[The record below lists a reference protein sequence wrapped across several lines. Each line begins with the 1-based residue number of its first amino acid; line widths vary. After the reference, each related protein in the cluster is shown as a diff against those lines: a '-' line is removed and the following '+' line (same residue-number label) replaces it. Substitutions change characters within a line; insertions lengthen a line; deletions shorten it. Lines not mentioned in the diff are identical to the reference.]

1 MNPNLNVPANTF
13 VVGFPEE
20 ILDNESRKR
29 FSASPERRC
38 KIEGLSGPPI
48 EPLCMGAE
56 GSKPDTPT
64 GCLGGSVRFTPIQ
77 KKGLQRNT
85 IDKYYTK
92 STVAEQC
99 IVQIQQTLQI
109 NKTDVIIEPSAG
121 NGAFIP
127 YIRPIVNTSLFF
139 DIAPEHPT
147 IIQQNYLEFRIS
159 DTPMTSKIHVIGNPP
174 FGRQSTMA
182 IQFIKKSCEFCDSV
196 SFILPKSFK
205 KPSMQNHFPRQF
217 HLLLEEDL
225 PNKSFLVDGVEHD
238 VPCVFQIWAKRDVL
252 RDLPERTAAQGFRFV
267 KKSENPHISVRR
279 VGVNA
284 GKIDID
290 TDKSEQSHY
299 FIQFTNGMS
308 ISDNVEKL
316 KNIIFTHNNTV
327 GPKSISKE
335 ECIKEFNRCL
345 FE

>member
-1 MNPNLNVPANTF
+1 MFGMKIGIKGGEVVDFLSVFEDRENSVERSSEEF
-13 VVGFPEE
+13 V
-20 ILDNESRKR
+20 
-29 FSASPERRC
+29 
-38 KIEGLSGPPI
+38 
-48 EPLCMGAE
+48 
-56 GSKPDTPT
+56 
-64 GCLGGSVRFTPIQ
+64 Q

-92 STVAEQC
+92 PSVAEQC
-99 IVQIQQTLQI
+99 VVQIQQTIQI
-109 NKTDVIIEPSAG
+109 DKNDVIIEPSAG

-127 YIRPIVNTSLFF
+127 FIQPLVDTSLFF
-139 DIAPEHPT
+139 DIAPEHPS
-147 IIQQNYLEFRIS
+147 IIQQNYLEYKPTITHTDRG
-159 DTPMTSKIHVIGNPP
+159 KIHVIGNPP

-225 PNKSFLVDGVEHD
+225 PDKSFLVDKIEHD
-238 VPCVFQIWAKRDVL
+238 VPCVFQIWAKRDTL
-252 RDLPERTAAQGFRFV
+252 RELPERTAAQGFRFV

-284 GKIDID
+284 GKIDTD

-299 FIQFTNGMS
+299 FIQFTNGAS
-308 ISDNVEKL
+308 VTDCNTGFASQNVEKL

-345 FE
+345 N

>member
-1 MNPNLNVPANTF
+1 MNPNLNVPAN
-13 VVGFPEE
+13 
-20 ILDNESRKR
+20 
-29 FSASPERRC
+29 
-38 KIEGLSGPPI
+38 
-48 EPLCMGAE
+48 
-56 GSKPDTPT
+56 
-64 GCLGGSVRFTPIQ
+64 SVQ

-92 STVAEQC
+92 PSVAEQC
-99 IVQIQQTLQI
+99 VVQIQQTLQI
-109 NKTDVIIEPSAG
+109 DKTDVIIEPSAG

-127 YIRPIVNTSLFF
+127 FIQPLDNTCLFF
-139 DIAPEHPT
+139 DIAPEHPS
-147 IIQQNYLEFRIS
+147 IIQQNYL
-159 DTPMTSKIHVIGNPP
+159 DYKPLVTGKIHVIGNPP
-174 FGRQSTMA
+174 FGRQSSFA
-182 IQFIKKSCEFCDSV
+182 IQFIKKSCEFCDSI

-225 PNKSFLVDGVEHD
+225 PAKSFLVDKLEHD
-238 VPCVFQIWAKRDVL
+238 VPCVFQIWAKCDTL
-252 RDLPERTAAQGFRFV
+252 RELPVRTAAQGFRFV
-267 KKSENPHISVRR
+267 KKSENPHISIRR

-299 FIQFTNGMS
+299 FIQFNNDVSVTDCNTSFAKQNLVLNGDFVPVNKVNRNK
-308 ISDNVEKL
+308 ILQNVEKL

-335 ECIKEFNRCL
+335 ECIRELNRCL
-345 FE
+345 E

>member
-1 MNPNLNVPANTF
+1 MNLDLNVPAN
-13 VVGFPEE
+13 
-20 ILDNESRKR
+20 
-29 FSASPERRC
+29 
-38 KIEGLSGPPI
+38 
-48 EPLCMGAE
+48 
-56 GSKPDTPT
+56 
-64 GCLGGSVRFTPIQ
+64 SVQ

-92 STVAEQC
+92 PSVAEQC
-99 IVQIQQTLQI
+99 IAQIQQTLQI
-109 NKTDVIIEPSAG
+109 DKNDVIIEPSAG

-127 YIRPIVNTSLFF
+127 FIQPLVNTSLFF
-139 DIAPEHPT
+139 DIAPEHPS
-147 IIQQNYLEFRIS
+147 IIQQNYLEYEVKRTEPHSGSKRFLDSFPRIS
-159 DTPMTSKIHVIGNPP
+159 EADSEKNKPLVTGKIHVIGNPP
-174 FGRQSTMA
+174 FGRQSSFA

-225 PNKSFLVDGVEHD
+225 PAKSFLVDKIEHD
-238 VPCVFQIWAKRDVL
+238 VPCVFQIWEKRDTL
-252 RDLPERTAAQGFRFV
+252 RELPERTAAQGFRFV
-267 KKSENPHISVRR
+267 KKSENPHISIRR
-279 VGVNA
+279 VGVYA

-299 FIQFTNGMS
+299 FIQFNNG
-308 ISDNVEKL
+308 ISVTENVEKL

-335 ECIKEFNRCL
+335 ECIRELNRCL
-345 FE
+345 

>member
-1 MNPNLNVPANTF
+1 MKSIQNNPTNDDLS
-13 VVGFPEE
+13 VV
-20 ILDNESRKR
+20 S
-29 FSASPERRC
+29 
-38 KIEGLSGPPI
+38 
-48 EPLCMGAE
+48 
-56 GSKPDTPT
+56 
-64 GCLGGSVRFTPIQ
+64 Q

-92 STVAEQC
+92 PSVAEQC

-109 NKTDVIIEPSAG
+109 DKNDVIIEPSAG

-127 YIRPIVNTSLFF
+127 FIQPLVDTSLFF
-139 DIAPEHPT
+139 DIAPEHPS
-147 IIQQNYLEFRIS
+147 IIQQNYLEYQP
-159 DTPMTSKIHVIGNPP
+159 TMTSKIHVIGNPP
-174 FGRQSTMA
+174 FGRQSSFA

-225 PNKSFLVDGVEHD
+225 PDKSFLVDKIEHD
-238 VPCVFQIWAKRDVL
+238 VPCVFQIWEKRDTL
-252 RDLPERTAAQGFRFV
+252 RELPERTAAQGFRFV

-284 GKIDID
+284 GKIDTD

-299 FIQFTNGMS
+299 FIQFTNGAS
-308 ISDNVEKL
+308 VADCNTGFASQNLVLNGDFVHQHRPSGDARLRAFQALRPVHLKSEAFQTEVNLHKILQNVEKL

-335 ECIKEFNRCL
+335 ECIREFNRCL
-345 FE
+345 E

>member
-1 MNPNLNVPANTF
+1 MNNMLINPTN
-13 VVGFPEE
+13 
-20 ILDNESRKR
+20 NESLVV
-29 FSASPERRC
+29 S
-38 KIEGLSGPPI
+38 
-48 EPLCMGAE
+48 
-56 GSKPDTPT
+56 
-64 GCLGGSVRFTPIQ
+64 Q

-92 STVAEQC
+92 PSVAEQC
-99 IVQIQQTLQI
+99 IGKIQQTLQI
-109 NKTDVIIEPSAG
+109 DKNDVIIEPSAG

-127 YIRPIVNTSLFF
+127 FIQPLVDTSIFF
-139 DIAPEHPT
+139 DIAPEHPS
-147 IIQQNYLEFRIS
+147 IIQQNYL
-159 DTPMTSKIHVIGNPP
+159 DYNPLVTGKIHVIGNPP
-174 FGRQSTMA
+174 FGRQSSFA

-225 PNKSFLVDGVEHD
+225 PAKSFLVDKIEHD

-252 RDLPERTAAQGFRFV
+252 RDLPLRTAAQGFRFV
-267 KKSENPHISVRR
+267 KKSENPHISIRR
-279 VGVNA
+279 VGVYA

-299 FIQFTNGMS
+299 FIQFTNGVS
-308 ISDNVEKL
+308 VTENVEKL

-335 ECIKEFNRCL
+335 ECIRELNRCL
-345 FE
+345 E

>member
-1 MNPNLNVPANTF
+1 MNNTLINPTNNNQTIGMKSGVIRDVLMNPTTN
-13 VVGFPEE
+13 
-20 ILDNESRKR
+20 
-29 FSASPERRC
+29 
-38 KIEGLSGPPI
+38 
-48 EPLCMGAE
+48 EPLVV
-56 GSKPDTPT
+56 S
-64 GCLGGSVRFTPIQ
+64 Q

-92 STVAEQC
+92 PSVAEQC
-99 IVQIQQTLQI
+99 VGKIQQILQI
-109 NKTDVIIEPSAG
+109 DKNDVIIEPSAG

-127 YIRPIVNTSLFF
+127 FIQPLVDISIFF
-139 DIAPEHPT
+139 DIAPEHPS
-147 IIQQNYLEFRIS
+147 IIRQNYLDYQPTI
-159 DTPMTSKIHVIGNPP
+159 TSKIHVIGNPP

-205 KPSMQNHFPRQF
+205 KPSMQNHFPRQL
-217 HLLLEEDL
+217 HLLFEDDL
-225 PNKSFLVDGVEHD
+225 PDKSFLVDGIEHD

-267 KKSENPHISVRR
+267 KKSENPHISIRR
-279 VGVNA
+279 VGVYA

-299 FIQFTNGMS
+299 FIQFTDGVS
-308 ISDNVEKL
+308 VSENVEKL
-316 KNIIFTHNNTV
+316 KNIVFTHNNTV

-345 FE
+345 E